1 MNIAE
6 RTVGAAL
13 RGRPWFV
20 SADRLHLMRLEVGP
34 TSSHFFLLNAQGKVG
49 IQLTDKVKTKYGLLL
64 SIVVTLFIAP
74 QVIHAQNPPAFF
86 THSELVALYE
96 QDPLPDE
103 LRLKLERLVTTPL
116 VNNAAQARG
125 VQPMKPV
132 VSNLGRVLRMAS
144 WNIERGLNFNAVR
157 AALLGADRF
166 SSFVD
171 SKSKNRLEILQ
182 QASVLRQA
190 DVIVLNEVDW
200 GLKRTAYRDV
210 ARDLANALGMNYAY
224 GVEFVEV
231 DPLVLGTETFEGVND
246 PTERAALMK
255 ESAIDQA
262 RSRNL
267 HGTAILSRY
276 PLSNVRLIPFK
287 YQGYDW
293 YAEEKKKI
301 SKLEEARRKGAAFV
315 FDETIA
321 REVRR
326 GGRMMLLADI
336 EDADLPGGRVTIL
349 ATHLED
355 KVKPEGRVKQLEEVL
370 SQIKD
375 IANPVIVA
383 GDMNTNGMDAAPTSF
398 KRAIKHRLGS
408 GSFWVN
414 RGIKY
419 ATGVGLLYDV
429 SLGAFKTLRTW
440 NDPTVKSVKFVSEN
454 PEEKFFEKLKEF
466 RFSDGGAFD
475 FRGLKSFSTGE
486 SEDTLS
492 DSNERAS
499 KGFVP
504 TFSLEGK
511 VDFDFKLDWFFVK
524 PVGLTDPDDRN
535 QPFNFAPAF
544 GRTLRALNES
554 IKDRISD
561 HNPITVELP
570 LGKPKLDTATSN

>member
-1 MNIAE
+1 MTKKN
-6 RTVGAAL
+6 
-13 RGRPWFV
+13 
-20 SADRLHLMRLEVGP
+20 P
-34 TSSHFFLLNAQGKVG
+34 TQS
-49 IQLTDKVKTKYGLLL
+49 LLL
-64 SIVVTLFIAP
+64 IAATLLFSS
-74 QVIHAQNPPAFF
+74 QVIRAQNLQPPPFF
-86 THSELVALYE
+86 SYNELVALYE

-103 LRLKLERLVTTPL
+103 LRLKLERLTTTPI
-116 VNNAAQARG
+116 VNNAAH
-125 VQPMKPV
+125 VQPMKPNV
-132 VSNLGRVLRMAS
+132 ANLGRVLRVAS
-144 WNIERGLNFNAVR
+144 WNIERGLNFTAVR
-157 AALLGADRF
+157 AALLGADRYAR
-166 SSFVD
+166 FVD
-171 SKSKNRLEILQ
+171 PKRKNRLEILQ

-200 GLKRTAYRDV
+200 GLKRTDYRDV
-210 ARDLANALGMNYAY
+210 ARELAAALGMNYAY

-231 DPLVLGTETFEGVND
+231 DPLVLGTETFEGVKD
-246 PTERAALMK
+246 DTERAALVK
-255 ESAIDQA
+255 ETAIDQT
-262 RSRNL
+262 RTRNL
-267 HGTAILSRY
+267 HGNAILSRY

-287 YQGYDW
+287 NQGYDW
-293 YAEEKKKI
+293 YAAEKKKI
-301 SKLEEARRKGAAFV
+301 SKLEEAKRKGAAFV

-326 GGRMMLLADI
+326 GGRMMMLADI
-336 EDADLPGGRVTIL
+336 EDADLPGGRVTIV

-370 SQIKD
+370 AQIKE
-375 IANPVIVA
+375 ITNPVIVA
-383 GDMNTNGMDAAPTSF
+383 GDMNTNGTDATPTSF

-429 SLGAFKTLRTW
+429 SLGAIKTLRTW

-454 PEEKFFEKLKEF
+454 PEEKFFERLKEF
-466 RFSDGGAFD
+466 RFTDGGAFD
-475 FRGLKSFSTGE
+475 FRGAKAFSTGG

-499 KGFVP
+499 KGFVA

-511 VDFDFKLDWFFVK
+511 IDLEFKLDWFFVK
-524 PVGLTDPDDRN
+524 PIGLTDPDDRN

-544 GRTLRALNES
+544 GRTLKALNES

-570 LGKPKLDTATSN
+570 LGKPKTDSSISN

>member
-1 MNIAE
+1 LLILSSFVRAQQ
-6 RTVGAAL
+6 TAPAL
-13 RGRPWFV
+13 
-20 SADRLHLMRLEVGP
+20 
-34 TSSHFFLLNAQGKVG
+34 
-49 IQLTDKVKTKYGLLL
+49 
-64 SIVVTLFIAP
+64 
-74 QVIHAQNPPAFF
+74 F
-86 THSELVALYE
+86 TYAELVALYE
-96 QDPLPDE
+96 QETLPDE
-103 LRLKLERLVTTPL
+103 LRLKLERITTTPI
-116 VNNAAQARG
+116 VNNAARARG

-132 VSNLGRVLRMAS
+132 VSSLGRVLRVAS

-157 AALLGADRF
+157 AALLGADRYA
-166 SSFVD
+166 SFVD
-171 SKSKNRLEILQ
+171 SKKYRPGSKDRIEILQ
-182 QASVLRQA
+182 QASLLRQA

-200 GLKRTAYRDV
+200 GVMRTEYRDV
-210 ARDLANALGMNYAY
+210 ARELAAALGMNYAY

-231 DPLVLGTETFEGVND
+231 DPLVLGTETFEGVKD
-246 PTERAALMK
+246 PERTALVKQTAVDKTRM
-255 ESAIDQA
+255 Q
-262 RSRNL
+262 NL

-276 PLSNVRLIPFK
+276 ALNNVRLIPFK

-336 EDADLPGGRVTIL
+336 EDADFPSGRVTIV

-370 SQIKD
+370 SQIRD
-375 IANPVIVA
+375 IPNPVIFA
-383 GDMNTNGMDAAPTSF
+383 GDMNTNGSDAAPVSF

-408 GSFWVN
+408 SSFWVN

-429 SLGAFKTLRTW
+429 SLGALKTFRTW

-454 PEEKFFEKLKEF
+454 PEEKFFERLKEF
-466 RFSDGGAFD
+466 RFADGSAFD
-475 FRGLKSFSTGE
+475 FRGSKLFSTSE

-492 DSNERAS
+492 DSNERGS
-499 KGFVP
+499 KGFVA

-511 VDFDFKLDWFFVK
+511 IDLEFKLDWIFVK
-524 PVGLTDPDDRN
+524 PVGLTEPDDRE

-544 GRTLRALNES
+544 GRTLKALNES
-554 IKDRISD
+554 FKDRISD
-561 HNPITVELP
+561 HNPITADLP
-570 LGKPKLDTATSN
+570 LAKPKSIDSVNQR

>member
-1 MNIAE
+1 MTNE
-6 RTVGAAL
+6 
-13 RGRPWFV
+13 
-20 SADRLHLMRLEVGP
+20 E
-34 TSSHFFLLNAQGKVG
+34 
-49 IQLTDKVKTKYGLLL
+49 KTKQQLLQYGRFVGLLL
-64 SIVVTLFIAP
+64 SIVLALHISSP
-74 QVIHAQNPPAFF
+74 LIHAQNASPPAFF
-86 THSELVALYE
+86 TYSELLALYDQE
-96 QDPLPDE
+96 PLSDE
-103 LRLKLERLVTTPL
+103 LRLKLERVVTTPV
-116 VNNAAQARG
+116 VNNAASTRG
-125 VQPMKPV
+125 VQPMKPGI
-132 VSNLGRVLRMAS
+132 SSLGRVLRVAS

-157 AALLGADRF
+157 AALLGSDRF
-166 SSFVD
+166 ARFLD
-171 SKSKNRLEILQ
+171 PKKYPRGSKDRIEILQ
-182 QASVLRQA
+182 QAAQLRQA

-200 GLKRTAYRDV
+200 GVKRTDYRDV
-210 ARDLANALGMNYAY
+210 ARELATALGMNYAY

-231 DPLVLGTETFEGVND
+231 DPLMLGTETFEGVKD
-246 PTERAALMK
+246 TVERAALVK
-255 ESAIDQA
+255 ESAVNKA
-262 RSRNL
+262 RARNL

-293 YAEEKKKI
+293 YASEKKKI
-301 SKLEEARRKGAAFV
+301 SKLEEAKRKGSEFV

-336 EDADLPGGRVTIL
+336 EDADLPGGRVTIV

-370 SQIKD
+370 AQIRE
-375 IANPVIVA
+375 IPNPVIFA
-383 GDMNTNGMDAAPTSF
+383 GDMNTNGTDATPISL

-408 GSFWVN
+408 SGFWVN

-429 SLGAFKTLRTW
+429 SLGALKTLRTW

-454 PEEKFFEKLKEF
+454 PEEKFFDILKDF
-466 RFSDGGAFD
+466 RFSDGGVFD
-475 FRGLKSFSTGE
+475 FRGSKMFSTGE

-511 VDFDFKLDWFFVK
+511 IDLEFKLDWIFVK
-524 PVGLTDPDDRN
+524 PVGLTEPDDRN

-544 GRTLRALNES
+544 GRTLKALNES

-561 HNPITVELP
+561 HNPITADLP
-570 LGKPKLDTATSN
+570 LGKSKQDTSVN

>member
-1 MNIAE
+1 MG
-6 RTVGAAL
+6 RL
-13 RGRPWFV
+13 RIT
-20 SADRLHLMRLEVGP
+20 RLTTKE
-34 TSSHFFLLNAQGKVG
+34 
-49 IQLTDKVKTKYGLLL
+49 KTKLGLVLILL
-64 SIVVTLFIAP
+64 ISATAVR
-74 QVIHAQNPPAFF
+74 AQNPPPALF
-86 THSELVALYE
+86 TYSELVTLYE
-96 QDPLPDE
+96 QESLPDE
-103 LRLKLERLVTTPL
+103 LRLKLERLTTTPV
-116 VNNAAQARG
+116 VNNAPRARN
-125 VQPMKPV
+125 VQPMKPS
-132 VSNLGRVLRMAS
+132 VSNLGRVLRVAS

-166 SSFVD
+166 ASFLD
-171 SKSKNRLEILQ
+171 HKKYPPGSKDRIEILQ
-182 QASVLRQA
+182 QAALLRQS
-190 DVIVLNEVDW
+190 DVIVLNEVDR
-200 GLKRTAYRDV
+200 GVKRTDYRDV
-210 ARDLANALGMNYAY
+210 ARDLASALGMNYAY

-231 DPLVLGTETFEGVND
+231 DPLVLGIETFEGMKD
-246 PTERAALMK
+246 ATERAALVK
-255 ESAIDQA
+255 ESAVDKTRTQ
-262 RSRNL
+262 NL

-293 YAEEKKKI
+293 YANEKKKL
-301 SKLEEARRKGAAFV
+301 SKLEEARRKGAEFV

-336 EDADLPGGRVTIL
+336 EDAEFPSGRVTIV

-375 IANPVIVA
+375 IPNPVIVA
-383 GDMNTNGMDAAPTSF
+383 GDMNTNGADAAPVSF

-408 GSFWVN
+408 SSFWVN

-419 ATGVGLLYDV
+419 ATGAGVLYDI
-429 SLGAFKTLRTW
+429 SLGALKTLRTW

-454 PEEKFFEKLKEF
+454 PEEKFFDTLKEF
-466 RFSDGGAFD
+466 RFADGGAFD
-475 FRGLKSFSTGE
+475 FRGSKLFSTGE

-492 DSNERAS
+492 DSNERGS

-511 VDFDFKLDWFFVK
+511 IDFEFKLDWIFVK
-524 PVGLTDPDDRN
+524 PVGLSESDDRD

-544 GRTLRALNES
+544 GRTLKALNES

-561 HNPITVELP
+561 HNPITADLP
-570 LGKPKLDTATSN
+570 LSKSKQDTSVN